1 MTLKKSILSTL
12 CLTVSLIAF
21 AESKVLKITKQIEA
35 IEASAGV
42 NVIYKPT
49 TGENTNVTIS
59 GDAKRIEFIDVKVSG
74 KTLEI
79 QPKHN
84 WKSSNKKINGV
95 GVTVTVSTPIVC
107 SVEASSGATVKCTNP
122 ISSSKKKISLEAS
135 SAGRIVFASLTA
147 AKLDIEA
154 SSGASVITGNLNA
167 SHIELEASS
176 GASVKIAA
184 IKAERISCEAS
195 SAGSISITSGQADRG
210 DFEASSAGS
219 IKAPALKVN
228 RSTVEKSSAGS
239 IKVAN

>member
-21 AESKVLKITKQIEA
+21 AESKVVKITKQVEA

-49 TGENTNVTIS
+49 TGGNTSVTIS
-59 GDAKRIEFIDVKVSG
+59 GDAKQIEFIDVKVSG

-84 WKSSNKKINGV
+84 WKSTNKKINGV
-95 GVTVTVSTPIVC
+95 TVTVSAPIVC

-135 SAGRIVFASLTA
+135 SAGKIVFASLTA

-154 SSGASVITGNLNA
+154 SSGASVSTGNLNA
-167 SHIELEASS
+167 SHIDLEASS
-176 GASVKIAA
+176 GASVKTAA
-184 IKAERISCEAS
+184 VKAERISCEAS

-219 IKAPALKVN
+219 IKAPTLKVN
-228 RSTVEKSSAGS
+228 RSTIDKSSAGS
-239 IKVAN
+239 IKIAN

>member
-95 GVTVTVSTPIVC
+95 TVTVSTPIVC

-122 ISSSKKKISLEAS
+122 ISSSKRKS
-135 SAGRIVFASLTA
+135 
-147 AKLDIEA
+147 
-154 SSGASVITGNLNA
+154 
-167 SHIELEASS
+167 
-176 GASVKIAA
+176 
-184 IKAERISCEAS
+184 
-195 SAGSISITSGQADRG
+195 
-210 DFEASSAGS
+210 
-219 IKAPALKVN
+219 ALKPLLPA
-228 RSTVEKSSAGS
+228 ESSS
-239 IKVAN
+239 HH